1 MDIQLDLKNTQN
13 NLEHTETEKFIQEL
27 QEYLNSNLKILNKV
41 SIDTN
46 LYNEMFNSLE
56 FAPKHPDKLEDIIK
70 ECMIEHSKFDD
81 FLYVNYDKTKKD
93 YYLDYY
99 IDGDVH
105 RNKITKQEIESEGYK
120 LGEFYHFTDNDNIEL
135 AEPTKNGLK
144 IEVSVKLDKLE
155 PGNKIG
161 EIKWN

>member
-1 MDIQLDLKNTQN
+1 MDIQLDLKNKRN
-13 NLEHTETEKFIQEL
+13 NLKNPETENFIQDL
-27 QEYLNSNLKILNKV
+27 QEYLNSNLKSLSKV
-41 SIDTN
+41 SVDTN
-46 LYNEMFNSLE
+46 LYNEIFNSLE
-56 FAPKHPDKLEDIIK
+56 FAPKHADKLEDIIK

-105 RNKITKQEIESEGYK
+105 RNKISKKEIESEGYK

-135 AEPTKNGLK
+135 SEPTKNGLK
-144 IEVSVKLDKLE
+144 IEISVKLDELE
-155 PGNKIG
+155 PGDRIG